1 MQQGDQQLPRG
12 LREVLA
18 RMQTAGVGLW
28 KLLHRLGLYLSHL
41 TKKFERKV
49 KAKAVSKASFFLRI
63 LFFWA
68 FFCACH
74 VCQSAMADVGWSA
87 PILSVS
93 FPESRAVTEVTHS
106 GPQLKMLWAPV
117 GK

>member
-1 MQQGDQQLPRG
+1 MHADSGGGPLEASPSAWPSP
-12 LREVLA
+12 V
-18 RMQTAGVGLW
+18 T
-28 KLLHRLGLYLSHL
+28 SHEKVP
-41 TKKFERKV
+41 KKKV
-49 KAKAVSKASFFLRI
+49 KATAVSKASAFFAFFL
-63 LFFWA
+63 FFGA

-93 FPESRAVTEVTHS
+93 FPECRAVTEVTHS
-106 GPQLKMLWAPV
+106 GPQLKMLSAPV